1 MSMTI
6 KGLIKEEIGLLLEK
20 RIDQLTQNIEVTVS
34 MDLIKNKGHVDDRA
48 KAKGREGIEDYDTR
62 PVTNSELKFFVN
74 LFKKDIAE
82 KIIYGEI
89 KDNEPFVIKSPSKG
103 LALPLKPIK
112 VSPTYWQLIILTVWR
127 ESQSNPLRV
136 GPDQVVIEK

>member
-1 MSMTI
+1 MNMTI

-20 RIDQLTQNIEVTVS
+20 RINQITQNIEVTIS

-48 KAKGREGIEDYDTR
+48 NAKGREGIANYDTR
-62 PVTNSELKFFVN
+62 PVTNEELKFFVD

-82 KIIYGEI
+82 KIIYDEI

-103 LALPLKPIK
+103 LAIPLKPVKI
-112 VSPTYWQLIILTVWR
+112 SPTYWQLIILTVWR
-127 ESQSNPLRV
+127 ESQSNPLKV
-136 GPDQVVIEK
+136 GRDQVVIVK